1 MALVALA
8 FETDVK
14 SQAVAVAADDVEP
27 ARAAGTS
34 LERERIRFD
43 FFAPHFA
50 RDIYAACAAPGNH
63 SLVLATPERA
73 EDAVLSPE
81 TRLEA
86 SEELPTSRSFPTG
99 ARARQTPGFH
109 QSSMSGEE
117 SARPSIV
124 SPESSARFGG
134 DESRAFPT
142 SLNARSFRGDAG

>member
-50 RDIYAACAAPGNH
+50 RHITAAPANH